1 MFFLNW
7 NLKQKRGW
15 NMFACFGGLFSSIFR
30 IFCFPKSRVSS
41 KFVEIHS
48 AVMTEGGAHKFG
60 KIEAWRDNGL
70 TLQHPYHQPVL
81 LQLLLTI
88 SCRRRLSPNIIT
100 PFPKSAFASVAA
112 KNIRFF

>member
-41 KFVEIHS
+41 
-48 AVMTEGGAHKFG
+48 